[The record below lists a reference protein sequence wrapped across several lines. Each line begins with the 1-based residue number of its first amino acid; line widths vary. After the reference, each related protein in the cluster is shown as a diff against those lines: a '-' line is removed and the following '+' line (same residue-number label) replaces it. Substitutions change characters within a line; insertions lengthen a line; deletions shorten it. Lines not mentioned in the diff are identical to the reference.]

1 MSESLKTILITV
13 ILTVFFVAIMVSFGN
28 KNEAKARSEIKAEIS
43 KTIADTLMSSE
54 LSNRLMVV
62 TDSLEKEI
70 ANTRRLLNDWQR
82 LNEMLESDNKQML
95 DELLKD
101 N

>member
-28 KNEAKARSEIKAEIS
+28 KNEAKERSEIKAEIS
-43 KTIADTLMSSE
+43 KAITDTLMSSE
-54 LSNRLMVV
+54 LSKRLTVV

-82 LNEMLESDNKQML
+82 LNEMLESENEQML
-95 DELLKD
+95 NEFLKED
-101 N
+101 

>member
-1 MSESLKTILITV
+1 MSENSKTILYIV
-13 ILTVFFVAIMVSFGN
+13 VFVVFLVATMISFQN
-28 KNEAKARSEIKAEIS
+28 KNEAEARLKIKAEIS
-43 KTIADTLMSSE
+43 KAITDTLMSSE
-54 LSNRLMVV
+54 LSKRLTVV

-82 LNEMLESDNKQML
+82 LNKMLESENEQML
-95 DELLKD
+95 NEFLKE

>member
-1 MSESLKTILITV
+1 MPEHFKPAFVTVCFILICLLV
-13 ILTVFFVAIMVSFGN
+13 GFFVKVREQ
-28 KNEAKARSEIKAEIS
+28 KQEQEIKAEIG
-43 KTIADTLMSSE
+43 KGITDTLMSSE
-54 LSNRLMVV
+54 LSKRLTVV

-82 LNEMLESDNKQML
+82 LNEMLESENEQML
-95 DELLKD
+95 NEFLKE